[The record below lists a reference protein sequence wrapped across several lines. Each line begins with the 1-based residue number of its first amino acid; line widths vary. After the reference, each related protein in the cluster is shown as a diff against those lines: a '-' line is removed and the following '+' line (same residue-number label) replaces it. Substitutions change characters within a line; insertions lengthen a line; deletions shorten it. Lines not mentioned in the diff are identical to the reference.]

1 MVVEMGF
8 CEGGPLVELGPLTKN
23 ALYLSVI
30 IFKNIKRQTDPYCK
44 VDKEVNKRKK
54 KCIETNLSGTTQR
67 FVAVDVLIFS
77 MMYLVRKCL
86 LRTCCLLG
94 E

>member
-54 KCIETNLSGTTQR
+54 NVFKQIYPAPLNGLS
-67 FVAVDVLIFS
+67 LW
-77 MMYLVRKCL
+77 
-86 LRTCCLLG
+86 TC
-94 E
+94 